1 MSVREAFE
9 LAKEVGIKEVV
20 PVHWDMFECNST
32 SKDEIL
38 GVYNSSNWPF
48 ALGTV
53 KSIKL

>member
-9 LAKEVGIKEVV
+9 LAQEVKIKEVI

-38 GVYNSSNWPF
+38 GVYNSKNWPF
-48 ALGTV
+48 SLGNA